1 MSTRSVLLHAAVAD
15 KLGLNPS
22 DHKCADV
29 LREQPGPITA
39 GRLAELT
46 GLSTGAIT
54 GVLDRL
60 ERAGFVARGQDP
72 NDRRRV
78 VIRCTPERAPDLR
91 SLFMPLRD
99 GTIASCSRYTD
110 GELRLILD
118 FMQSTELVV
127 QDHMDRLTR
136 LGPIPRAA
144 EPAAVE
150 PAAVERSEVRRRSAA
165 LQRKVPAARK
175 SRSRAR

>member
-1 MSTRSVLLHAAVAD
+1 MSTRSVLLHAAIAD

-29 LREQPGPITA
+29 LRDQPGPITA

-60 ERAGFVARGQDP
+60 ERAGFVARDQDP
-72 NDRRRV
+72 SDRRRV

-91 SLFMPLRD
+91 PLFMPLRD
-99 GTIASCSRYTD
+99 GMIAFCARYTD

-118 FMQSTELVV
+118 FLQSSDVV
-127 QDHMDRLTR
+127 VRTHMDRLAQLAPMAGEIAAAAPALPEHSAILR
-136 LGPIPRAA
+136 RKPSASGKPRRRAA
-144 EPAAVE
+144 A
-150 PAAVERSEVRRRSAA
+150 
-165 LQRKVPAARK
+165 K
-175 SRSRAR
+175 